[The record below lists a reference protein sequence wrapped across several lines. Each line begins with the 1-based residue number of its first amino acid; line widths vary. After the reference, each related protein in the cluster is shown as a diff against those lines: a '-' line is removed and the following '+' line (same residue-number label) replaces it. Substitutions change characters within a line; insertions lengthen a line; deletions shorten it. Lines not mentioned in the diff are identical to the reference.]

1 MPYRLRLA
9 QSVPAVLVKAVLVTA
24 VLLMVVAI
32 AGCSPSANPAPHRS
46 DRSGQS
52 GQSDAARRTTAAARL
67 SHALPQD
74 PIPMVLPATGADTR
88 LTVGL
93 GTFGQ
98 TVGAA
103 VTARCAQD
111 AGRPRPQGPP
121 PMFVRLG
128 TLPDLDLLER
138 DGFNGGPAPDLPSV
152 LRTTSDSAS
161 AVPGAAS
168 DDAVVRRCAAAGA
181 DAVRGLDALV
191 SPLQSKWWN
200 RLDALAA
207 RPQVRHVLA
216 QLPACLERRHGLRVS
231 SEDDFFALVDSRLAR
246 RADDADAFA
255 AEDRELAGAYADCM
269 RPVEAVR
276 EPLREKL
283 RERFVAENGHEIA
296 ALRAKLGP
304 TMEQLEKRHGVG
316 FSFPTLS

>member
-1 MPYRLRLA
+1 MR
-9 QSVPAVLVKAVLVTA
+9 
-24 VLLMVVAI
+24 
-32 AGCSPSANPAPHRS
+32 
-46 DRSGQS
+46 
-52 GQSDAARRTTAAARL
+52 ARRASTASRTSVHRPELPPAR
-67 SHALPQD
+67 P
-74 PIPMVLPATGADTR
+74 
-88 LTVGL
+88 
-93 GTFGQ
+93 
-98 TVGAA
+98 
-103 VTARCAQD
+103 
-111 AGRPRPQGPP
+111 
-121 PMFVRLG
+121 RLG

-152 LRTTSDSAS
+152 LRTTVDSAS

-168 DDAVVRRCAAAGA
+168 DDGVVRRCTAAGA

-216 QLPACLERRHGLRVS
+216 ELPECLERRHDLRVS

-246 RADDADAFA
+246 QADDADAFA
-255 AEDRELAGAYADCM
+255 AEDREPASAYADCM

-276 EPLREKL
+276 EPLREW
-283 RERFVAENGHEIA
+283 FVAENGHEIA

-304 TMEQLEKRHGVG
+304 TVEQLEKRHGVG

>member
-1 MPYRLRLA
+1 
-9 QSVPAVLVKAVLVTA
+9 
-24 VLLMVVAI
+24 
-32 AGCSPSANPAPHRS
+32 
-46 DRSGQS
+46 
-52 GQSDAARRTTAAARL
+52 
-67 SHALPQD
+67 
-74 PIPMVLPATGADTR
+74 MVLPVTGADTR

-152 LRTTSDSAS
+152 LRTTADSAS

-168 DDAVVRRCAAAGA
+168 DDGVVRRCAAAGA

-191 SPLQSKWWN
+191 SPLQSEWWN

-207 RPQVRHVLA
+207 RPQVRQVLA
-216 QLPACLERRHGLRVS
+216 QLPECLERRHDLRVS

-276 EPLREKL
+276 EPLREKV
-283 RERFVAENGHEIA
+283 RERFVAENSHEIA

-304 TMEQLEKRHGVG
+304 TVERLEKRHGVS